1 MIRKKIIG
9 FSLVE
14 MSIVLVVIGLI
25 AFFSIK
31 FLSSIGQQ
39 TLNQQFKNDL
49 DRADDAIAGFVFA
62 NKRLP
67 CPDISGN
74 GVEECAIANKQG
86 FLPIKT
92 LGIESTIQKKRGGS
106 IRYGVYR
113 KANAANLAMDVD
125 LAQSKDR
132 YEPLLPPQSPSTP
145 TTPEVSAQTNGL
157 DLCLALKTGST
168 SSADNTQINVGTPGI
183 NLAYVIADSG
193 TIDADNNGNLFD
205 GANASGVK
213 FEKPHASH
221 LNNYDDNVLAISFN
235 ELSGR
240 LNCPKVLSQTN
251 GAARASFAAY
261 DMWLLAKQY
270 KEFRDFNVAYLQSM
284 VQVAEAARDLALAG
298 VALAVLSTAV
308 AVADALIDYTGVAS
322 LVGIALAAAATAD
335 AAYTL
340 VQAIK
345 GVKDAKKAVTDAQ
358 LQQTQAIAALTK
370 ALAFKISKL
379 SIVKNLDQRG
389 LIR

>member
-1 MIRKKIIG
+1 
-9 FSLVE
+9 
-14 MSIVLVVIGLI
+14 VVIGI
-25 AFFSIK
+25 IGFFSIK

-39 TLNQQFKNDL
+39 TLNQRFKNDL
-49 DRADDAIAGFVFA
+49 ERADDAIIGFIFA
-62 NKRLP
+62 NSRLP

-74 GVEECAIANKQG
+74 GIEECATANKQG

-92 LGIESTIQKKRGGS
+92 LGIEATIQKKRGGS

-113 KANAANLAMDVD
+113 KVNATLTMDID
-125 LAQSKDR
+125 LAQAKDR
-132 YEPLLPPQSPSTP
+132 YEPLLPPQSPTTP

-168 SSADNTQINVGTPGI
+168 SVADSAQINIGTAGI
-183 NLAYVIADSG
+183 NVAYVIADSG

-205 GANASGVK
+205 GTNATGVK
-213 FEKPHASH
+213 FEKPHAPH

-261 DMWLLAKQY
+261 DMWLLATQY

-284 VQVAEAARDLALAG
+284 VQVAEATRDLALAG
-298 VALAVLSTAV
+298 VALAALSTAV
-308 AVADALIDYTGVAS
+308 ALADAIIDFTGVAS
-322 LVGIALAAAATAD
+322 VIGISLAALATAD
-335 AAYTL
+335 AAFAL
-340 VQAIK
+340 DQAII
-345 GVKDAKKAVTDAQ
+345 GVNDANNAVTDAQ
-358 LQQTQAIAALTK
+358 TQQAQAIAALTK
-370 ALAFKISKL
+370 ALAFKVSKL
-379 SIVKNLDQRG
+379 AVVKALDQRG